1 MGPMHDYTRC
11 RMCAIPEINATRI
24 ATRIARVIFNPPAT
38 IVFWTDGTKTVVKTM
53 EGETFNPYHGFTAAL
68 AKKMFGSST
77 QVNKL
82 VKHYR
87 KESEV

>member
-1 MGPMHDYTRC
+1 MLGSMIEYAMC
-11 RMCAIPEINATRI
+11 RMCAIPEINVTRV
-24 ATRIARVIFNPPAT
+24 ARVIFNPPAT
-38 IVFWTDGTKTVVKTM
+38 IVFWKDGTKTVVKTM

-68 AKKMFGSST
+68 AKKIFGSST

-82 VKHYR
+82 VERYR